1 MFEQFY
7 YGKHERCHCY
17 LQQSNLDVIV
27 YLASSSESFI
37 SGFGLDR
44 KLNLNFKPNQLIW

>member
-7 YGKHERCHCY
+7 YGKRERCHCY

-37 SGFGLDR
+37 SGLDR
-44 KLNLNFKPNQLIW
+44 KLNLNFKPNQLIC